1 MPPHIL
7 AVFNQLFDE
16 LKSMKQQQWAI
27 TNYGLLILGAIYAV
41 KLSGIP
47 HSQTYLKILVGAT
60 AVLGS
65 GFLLRVQYNM
75 VATRYRLDH
84 MHNKFLYQTNLRT
97 LAGLIRRY
105 GDFSTD
111 PGGASWHIGAEAWS
125 LPCLSF
131 LSCWVAQSSCIWLCS
146 HASKLK
152 KGID

>member
-7 AVFNQLFDE
+7 TVFNQLFEE

-47 HSQTYLKILVGAT
+47 HSQTYLKILVGRPQFSDQA
-60 AVLGS
+60 S
-65 GFLLRVQYNM
+65 YYGFSTIWLQH
-75 VATRYRLDH
+75 AIAWITCTTS
-84 MHNKFLYQTNLRT
+84 FLYQTNLRT

-125 LPCLSF
+125 LLFLLS
-131 LSCWVAQSSCIWLCS
+131 LSCWVAQSLCVS
-146 HASKLK
+146 LC
-152 KGID
+152 